1 MTSPSGDLT
10 LTLIGGPTV
19 LIETCGLRLITD
31 PTFDPPRLYQT
42 APVHFEKTVGPAI
55 EAEGVLPLDAVLL
68 SHDQHLDNLD
78 HSGRALLPRAGAVFT
93 TPAGATRLGGDN
105 ILALAPFET
114 TTLDLPGKGAG
125 NGPGRL
131 FITAAPARH
140 GPPGIEP
147 LSGDV
152 VGFLLGRDAPG
163 DLLYVTGDTVFYEG
177 VAEVARRFSPRVVIV
192 FAGSAEPRGRF
203 HMTMDANDALETA
216 HAFPKATLVAAHTD
230 GWVHFK
236 ESAVE
241 LAAAFATLGIADR
254 LVTLEPGRPRAF
266 AA

>member
-1 MTSPSGDLT
+1 MTRPSGDLT

-19 LIETCGLRLITD
+19 LIEIDGLRLVTD
-31 PTFDPPRLYQT
+31 PTFDPPHLYQT

-55 EAEGVLPLDAVLL
+55 AAEAVLPLDAVLL

-78 HSGRALLPRAGAVFT
+78 HAGRALLPKAGTVFSTGAGA
-93 TPAGATRLGGDN
+93 ARLNGENVVG
-105 ILALAPFET
+105 LAPFET
-114 TTLDLPGKGAG
+114 VTLDVPDK
-125 NGPGRL
+125 GRL
-131 FITAAPARH
+131 FVTAAPARH

-147 LSGDV
+147 ISGDV
-152 VGFLLGRDAPG
+152 VGLLIGRDAPG

-177 VAEVARRFSPRVVIV
+177 VAEVARRFSPKVVIV

-216 HAFPKATLVAAHTD
+216 HAFPGATLVAAHTD
-230 GWVHFK
+230 GWVHFR
-236 ESAVE
+236 ESAAE

-266 AA
+266 AT

>member
-1 MTSPSGDLT
+1 MDSTSADLS

-19 LIETCGLRLITD
+19 LIETGGLRLITD

-42 APVHFEKTVGPAI
+42 APVHFEKTIGPALDA
-55 EAEGVLPLDAVLL
+55 EAVLPLDAVLL

-78 HSGRALLPRAGAVFT
+78 HAGRALLPKAGAVFT
-93 TPAGATRLGGDN
+93 TQAGATRLGGET
-105 ILALAPFET
+105 IAGLAPFET
-114 TTLDLPGKGAG
+114 AILDVPGKG
-125 NGPGRL
+125 RL
-131 FITAAPARH
+131 FVTAAPARH

-147 LSGDV
+147 ISGDV

-163 DLLYVTGDTVFYEG
+163 DLLYVTGDTVFYDG

-216 HAFPKATLVAAHTD
+216 GAFPGATLVAAHTD

-236 ESAVE
+236 ESAAD
-241 LAAAFATLGIADR
+241 LAAAFATLGIAHR
-254 LVTLEPGRPRAF
+254 LARLEPGRPKVFPA
-266 AA
+266 